1 MAVKIRMRQQGRKNR
16 QTFRLVVTDI
26 RNPRDGKYV
35 ETLGSYD
42 PHQKGTN
49 LTVNTERL
57 NYWLSKGAVLS
68 DSAERLVKKVAPEVI
83 RELQDKR
90 NAKRVKLAAVRRK
103 KKEKPA
109 PASVSVAAAPKKAA
123 APKPTGETAE
133 APKKKRAPAAKKA
146 KTKDES

>member
-42 PHQKGTN
+42 PHRNENNFTLN
-49 LTVNTERL
+49 SERL
-57 NYWLSKGAVLS
+57 SYWLSKGAVLS
-68 DSAERLVKKVAPEVI
+68 DRAEVMVKKVAPDVI
-83 RELQDKR
+83 RDLTAKR

-103 KKEKPA
+103 KKEKPVA
-109 PASVSVAAAPKKAA
+109 KAAAPKKVVA
-123 APKPTGETAE
+123 APAAEE

>member
-42 PHQKGTN
+42 PHKKESN
-49 LTVNTERL
+49 ITVNTERL
-57 NYWLSKGAVLS
+57 SYWLSKGAILS
-68 DSAERLVKKVAPEVI
+68 ERAERLVKGVAPDVI
-83 RELQDKR
+83 RELVEKR

-103 KKEKPA
+103 KKAKPA
-109 PASVSVAAAPKKAA
+109 VKAAPKEA
-123 APKPTGETAE
+123 TE
-133 APKKKRAPAAKKA
+133 APKKKRAPAAKKV

>member
-42 PHQKGTN
+42 PHQKTN
-49 LTVNTERL
+49 NFTLNAERL
-57 NYWLSKGAVLS
+57 SYWLSKGATLS
-68 DSAERLVKKVAPEVI
+68 ERAEKMVKTVAPQVI
-83 RELQDKR
+83 KELQEKR
-90 NAKRVKLAAVRRK
+90 NAKRVKEAAKRRGAK
-103 KKEKPA
+103 AKPA
-109 PASVSVAAAPKKAA
+109 KVAAPKKPAA
-123 APKPTGETAE
+123 VAVAEE

>member
-42 PHQKGTN
+42 PHQKSN
-49 LTVNTERL
+49 NITVNTERL
-57 NYWLSKGAVLS
+57 NYWLSKGATLS
-68 DSAERLVKKVAPEVI
+68 ESAERLVKGVAPDVI
-83 RELQDKR
+83 KELQTKR

-103 KKEKPA
+103 KK
-109 PASVSVAAAPKKAA
+109 AAPKKAA
-123 APKPTGETAE
+123 APAAVE

>member
-42 PHQKGTN
+42 PHQKEGN
-49 LTVNTERL
+49 FKLNAERL
-57 NYWLSKGAVLS
+57 SYWLSKGAILS
-68 DSAERLVKKVAPEVI
+68 ESAEKLVKGIAPDVI
-83 RELQDKR
+83 KAHKAQKS
-90 NAKRVKLAAVRRK
+90 AKRVKLAAKRRQKVEK
-103 KKEKPA
+103 KVAKPA
-109 PASVSVAAAPKKAA
+109 VKAA
-123 APKPTGETAE
+123 APKAETAE

-146 KTKDES
+146 KKDES

>member
-42 PHQKGTN
+42 PHQKGAN

-57 NYWLSKGAVLS
+57 TYWLSQGAVLS
-68 DSAERLVKKVAPEVI
+68 DRAENLVKKVAPDVI
-83 RELQDKR
+83 RDLQEKR
-90 NAKRVKLAAVRRK
+90 NAKRVKLAASRRK
-103 KKEKPA
+103 KKAKPA
-109 PASVSVAAAPKKAA
+109 VKAA
-123 APKPTGETAE
+123 APKAKEAPAE

>member
-42 PHQKGTN
+42 PHRKDKN

-68 DSAERLVKKVAPEVI
+68 DSAERLVKGVAPDVI
-83 RELQDKR
+83 KEMKQKQ
-90 NAKRVKLAAVRRK
+90 NAKRVKAAAKRRK
-103 KKEKPA
+103 KPA
-109 PASVSVAAAPKKAA
+109 KVAAPKKVEAA
-123 APKPTGETAE
+123 APASE
-133 APKKKRAPAAKKA
+133 APKKKKAPAAKKA
-146 KTKDES
+146 KKDES

>member
-42 PHQKGTN
+42 PHKKESN
-49 LTVNTERL
+49 ITVNTERL
-57 NYWLSKGAVLS
+57 NYWLSKGATLS
-68 DSAERLVKKVAPEVI
+68 ESAERLVKNVAPDVI
-83 RELQDKR
+83 KGLVQQR

-103 KKEKPA
+103 KKGATAK
-109 PASVSVAAAPKKAA
+109 VAAPKKAA
-123 APKPTGETAE
+123 APKVEAEE